1 MSQDFSEEE
10 LEDALD
16 LLALHAADINRS
28 KYPNDV
34 MSWDE
39 VKKKLNLDDSLFT
52 EETLAEVRKE
62 LGF

>member
-1 MSQDFSEEE
+1 MSKDFSEED

-16 LLALHAADINRS
+16 LLALHVADINRG

-34 MSWDE
+34 MTWEE
-39 VKKKLNLDDSLFT
+39 VKKKLKLDDSLFT
-52 EETLAEVRKE
+52 EEALAEVRKE